1 MPRQPLSS
9 VPFALYSGRAGKADQ
24 AAEAAHAVLAD
35 SALTADL
42 AKQAPS
48 AADAI
53 REKLEAVE
61 QREIKANL
69 MLFTKG
75 VNRHD

>member
-1 MPRQPLSS
+1 M
-9 VPFALYSGRAGKADQ
+9 
-24 AAEAAHAVLAD
+24 D
-35 SALTADL
+35 SYRNQEHSNPSRLTPKQSELLDRLADL
-42 AKQAPS
+42 AKLAPS

-69 MLFTKG
+69 ILFNKG
-75 VNRHD
+75 AQRHD